1 MLFDAST
8 AVSKAMVSIAMVSK
22 IMVPKTMA
30 FVALIIVM
38 LLIGCT
44 GSADD
49 GTGQQTVNTGDTNN
63 NADGGGG
70 GDSGGTNN
78 SPGTG
83 SNGSGDTSGGDGTG
97 GSADSGSGSDGA
109 TGGAGSTS
117 PGTLANLYR
126 APNQRLNINNC
137 NMLANGSINFS
148 DVVLRLIGQAG
159 SDINAVI
166 TLTPDSQFLAQFDQV
181 VLTLQGAFTASD
193 TVGGSFSA
201 LSTINGEVV
210 DRTQGTFDITVILG
224 VTLLVELTADSDA
237 AACHI
242 SGAMYLDEFTD
253 TGTGGGDTGGGS
265 GGGDTGGGT
274 GGDTGGGT
282 GGTGGG
288 TGGGT
293 DGGTGGSGSDSTV
306 TAGLVIANGQFG
318 TLQMQSQEFPE
329 DNGSF
334 EMTTVQFVN
343 IAGNEMFAWS
353 NEQQSTINIYF
364 GLDNSNTTLDSSN
377 SREYLCDCFPTVDLV
392 NNQVFFNNIV
402 LTKPSS
408 PTGSI
413 TINGTLTFPQA
424 N

>member
-1 MLFDAST
+1 VRMSFDASAT
-8 AVSKAMVSIAMVSK
+8 VSKAMVLR
-22 IMVPKTMA
+22 TMA
-30 FVALIIVM
+30 FVTFIIVM
-38 LLIGCT
+38 LLVGCT
-44 GSADD
+44 GSTDN
-49 GTGQQTVNTGDTNN
+49 GTGQQTVNTGDSNN
-63 NADGGGG
+63 TGGG

-83 SNGSGDTSGGDGTG
+83 SGDTSGGGSTG
-97 GSADSGSGSDGA
+97 GSADSGSGGDGA
-109 TGGAGSTS
+109 TGGGSTS

-137 NMLANGSINFS
+137 NMLANGSVNFS
-148 DVVLRLIGQAG
+148 EVVLRLIGQSG
-159 SDINAVI
+159 NDINAVI

-181 VLTLQGAFTASD
+181 VLTLQGAFTGSD

-237 AACHI
+237 SACHI

-253 TGTGGGDTGGGS
+253 PGTGGGDTGGGS

-282 GGTGGG
+282 GGDTSGG
-288 TGGGT
+288 TG
-293 DGGTGGSGSDSTV
+293 GGTGGSGSDSTV

-318 TLQMQSQEFPE
+318 SLQMQSQEFPE

-353 NEQQSTINIYF
+353 NDQQSTINIYF

-377 SREYLCDCFPTVDLV
+377 SREYLCDCFPTVDLI

-413 TINGTLTFPQA
+413 TINGTLTFPPA

>member
-1 MLFDAST
+1 MSFDAST
-8 AVSKAMVSIAMVSK
+8 TVSKAMVSITMVSK

-30 FVALIIVM
+30 FVTFIIVM

-63 NADGGGG
+63 NADGGG
-70 GDSGGTNN
+70 DSGGTNN

-83 SNGSGDTSGGDGTG
+83 GSSGSGDTSGGGSTG
-97 GSADSGSGSDGA
+97 GSADSGSGGDGA
-109 TGGAGSTS
+109 TGGGSSS
-117 PGTLANLYR
+117 PGTLASLYR

-137 NMLANGSINFS
+137 NMLANGSVNFS
-148 DVVLRLIGQAG
+148 EVVLRLIGQAG
-159 SDINAVI
+159 NDINAVI

-181 VLTLQGAFTASD
+181 VLTLQGAFTGSD

-237 AACHI
+237 STCHI

-253 TGTGGGDTGGGS
+253 PGTGGGDTGGS

-282 GGTGGG
+282 GGNTGGG
-288 TGGGT
+288 SGGDTG
-293 DGGTGGSGSDSTV
+293 GGTGGSGSDSTV

-318 TLQMQSQEFPE
+318 SLQMQSQEFPE

-334 EMTTVQFVN
+334 AMTTMQFVN
-343 IAGNEMFAWS
+343 IAGNEMFAWT
-353 NEQQSTINIYF
+353 NDQESTINIYF

-377 SREYLCDCFPTVDLV
+377 SREYLCDCFPTVDLI

-402 LTKPSS
+402 LTKPSL

-413 TINGTLTFPQA
+413 TINGTLTFPPA